1 MTLEEW
7 AALDEDAEG
16 ELVDGFLVEE
26 EVGSF
31 LHEAAVA
38 WLIEKLRGWAR
49 PRGGYVFASNVRY
62 RIHDR
67 TGRKPDVTLHFAA
80 PKPGRGDLQTSMPD
94 VLVEVV
100 TPRPRDE
107 RRDRVEKMTDY
118 AQARCDGTGSSIPR
132 SDRSRC
138 SS

>member
-38 WLIEKLRGWAR
+38 WLIEKLRGWVR
-49 PRGGYVFASNVRY
+49 PRGGFVFASNVGY

-67 TGRKPDVTLHFAA
+67 TGRKPDVSVHFAA
-80 PKPGRGDLQTSMPD
+80 PKPGRGDLQTTMPD

-100 TPRPRDE
+100 TPR
-107 RRDRVEKMTDY
+107 Y
-118 AQARCDGTGSSIPR
+118 A
-132 SDRSRC
+132 
-138 SS
+138 